1 MNIKSEGAKDIT
13 KNKYMKMSLSLHI
26 DEINL
31 NFRKIIGL
39 DTFTKDDDKMNLFLC
54 IQAIFL
60 FMKNNKSE
68 EAVISIKNFT
78 YYEEM
83 SKYLYENK
91 YKNIFIGGYNLGME
105 FPLVFENV
113 NNLDINFIINQS
125 INEIEEDF
133 DKYRGLKYGDDDP
146 EDKDGEEDMKIKHY
160 PISCATEQGEVYITS
175 ITHKGL
181 LKQKKSYL
189 GDIISHTFTDFY
201 LTHKGDDIEPLAILR
216 EFDINLNLS
225 YKRLEAGML
234 PIFKIRK
241 ERKVFYQK
249 CYYIAECFI
258 YMIKLNSIEGS
269 KDINFLILDLEDND
283 RTGYYMGRLD
293 TWFGFFGMVKD
304 YIKSIPLEHK
314 DEIERLFVKYLEG
327 PFTYFRF

>member
-1 MNIKSEGAKDIT
+1 PRRRGSRRSGSKINGRTKSNVDSSNTRKKLRSNINLTIKNKSKLNNSINTKNLNEYQKSEGAKDLT
-13 KNKYMKMSLSLHI
+13 KNKYMNMSLSLHI
-26 DEINL
+26 DEINA

-78 YYEEM
+78 YYEEI
-83 SKYLYENK
+83 SKYLYEHK

-146 EDKDGEEDMKIKHY
+146 EDKEGEE
-160 PISCATEQGEVYITS
+160 
-175 ITHKGL
+175 
-181 LKQKKSYL
+181 
-189 GDIISHTFTDFY
+189 
-201 LTHKGDDIEPLAILR
+201 
-216 EFDINLNLS
+216 
-225 YKRLEAGML
+225 
-234 PIFKIRK
+234 
-241 ERKVFYQK
+241 
-249 CYYIAECFI
+249 
-258 YMIKLNSIEGS
+258 
-269 KDINFLILDLEDND
+269 
-283 RTGYYMGRLD
+283 
-293 TWFGFFGMVKD
+293 
-304 YIKSIPLEHK
+304 
-314 DEIERLFVKYLEG
+314 
-327 PFTYFRF
+327 